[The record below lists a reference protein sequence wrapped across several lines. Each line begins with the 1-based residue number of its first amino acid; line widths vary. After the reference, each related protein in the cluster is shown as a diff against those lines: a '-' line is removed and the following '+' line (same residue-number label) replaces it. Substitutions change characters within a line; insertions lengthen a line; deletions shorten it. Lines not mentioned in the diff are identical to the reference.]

1 MYLVLCPTMAIRR
14 ITCAIGRIPQTIS
27 LRRLISLSRPFTHFG
42 PYCKFIVGTCDAHDF
57 CPISPIAFPMRSHTC
72 GELNHKHVGADV
84 SLCGWIYRVRMSRFV
99 LLWDA
104 FGITQVNLS
113 LATSGSRTTDSTL
126 KPGSVVHVTG
136 TVIERPAK
144 DVNKN
149 MMTGEIEIAPKRI
162 TVLNTPTVQ
171 LPFTDSLT
179 TEVNEQV
186 RLKFRFL
193 DLRSEILQRNL
204 RFRSS
209 FILRMRQF
217 LSEAYGNTYIMVL
230 CHEQV
235 LWRLRHL
242 ICLEEPLGLPQSP
255 QQFKQLLMVGGID
268 RYMQIARCFRDE
280 ASRADRQPEFT
291 QLDLEMSFV
300 SMEDVFQVIQNTLS
314 ACWDLIRRVK
324 SDESADH
331 PSFDRM
337 KYQTCMSRFGTDKP
351 DIRFEFS
358 FCEPTK
364 SDLIGF
370 SVPASHAVFLS
381 HSDWKKIRRSV
392 KDASGSDIIS
402 FKTAFAPSD
411 FNELVDALQANPDD
425 YVVFVRGSSNSQ
437 KKSLGLARTE
447 VAKVLHEKGDS
458 IYKPGLHF
466 LWVSDFPLFELDETG
481 QFG

>member
-1 MYLVLCPTMAIRR
+1 MVNFQGAQEFVVPTR
-14 ITCAIGRIPQTIS
+14 
-27 LRRLISLSRPFTHFG
+27 
-42 PYCKFIVGTCDAHDF
+42 
-57 CPISPIAFPMRSHTC
+57 
-72 GELNHKHVGADV
+72 N
-84 SLCGWIYRVRMSRFV
+84 
-99 LLWDA
+99 
-104 FGITQVNLS
+104 
-113 LATSGSRTTDSTL
+113 SGLFYS
-126 KPGSVVHVTG
+126 
-136 TVIERPAK
+136 
-144 DVNKN
+144 
-149 MMTGEIEIAPKRI
+149 
-162 TVLNTPTVQ
+162 
-171 LPFTDSLT
+171 
-179 TEVNEQV
+179 
-186 RLKFRFL
+186 
-193 DLRSEILQRNL
+193 
-204 RFRSS
+204 
-209 FILRMRQF
+209 
-217 LSEAYGNTYIMVL
+217 
-230 CHEQV
+230 
-235 LWRLRHL
+235 
-242 ICLEEPLGLPQSP
+242 LPQSP

-300 SMEDVFQVIQNTLS
+300 SMEDIFQVIQNTLS
-314 ACWDLIRRVK
+314 ACWDLIRKVK

-392 KDASGSDIIS
+392 KDASGSDITS

-425 YVVFVRGSSNSQ
+425 YVVFIRGSSNSQ

-447 VAKVLHEKGDS
+447 VAKMLHEKGDS

-481 QFG
+481 NLASVHHPFTAPTEATLPLIYSEPLSVVGQHYDLVCNGQEVGGGSIRIHDPQLQEYVLQDILRENTEEMEHFLLALRSGAPPHGGIALGLDRLISIFLDANSIRDVIAFPKAAGGKDLMCGAPTMINDEYLELYKLKVIK

>member
-1 MYLVLCPTMAIRR
+1 
-14 ITCAIGRIPQTIS
+14 
-27 LRRLISLSRPFTHFG
+27 
-42 PYCKFIVGTCDAHDF
+42 
-57 CPISPIAFPMRSHTC
+57 MRSHTC

-104 FGITQVNLS
+104 FGITQINLS

-136 TVIERPAK
+136 TVIERPTK

-193 DLRSEILQRNL
+193 DLRSEMLQRNL

-217 LSEAYGNTYIMVL
+217 LSKAYGNTYIMVFH
-230 CHEQV
+230 HEQKNPWGKNGFLMV
-235 LWRLRHL
+235 NFQGAQEFVVPTRNSGLFYS
-242 ICLEEPLGLPQSP
+242 LPQSP

-300 SMEDVFQVIQNTLS
+300 SMEDIFQVIQNTLS
-314 ACWDLIRRVK
+314 ACWDLIRKVK

-392 KDASGSDIIS
+392 KDASGSDITS

-425 YVVFVRGSSNSQ
+425 YVVFIRGSSNSQ

-447 VAKVLHEKGDS
+447 VAKMLHEKGDS

-481 QFG
+481 QFD